1 NLIALLAGKKGD
13 FRIAQNFGCKLVA
26 IMPRNVGQ
34 IRDNQIEF
42 SINILEQVALEKLN
56 ARDAEPDGI
65 FMPQQERII
74 RDIAGGDIRLRTFF
88 RQRQCNY
95 PRTSPEIDDSRF
107 STLDS
112 RFNQLDKFFRFR
124 ARNERAFVAEKDVS
138 AKFDGAEQMLERLV
152 LSSAAG
158 EVQFTG
164 HC

>member
-34 IRDNQIEF
+34 ICDNQIEF

-74 RDIAGGDIRLRTFF
+74 RDIGGGDFRLRNFF

-107 STLDS
+107 SIQDS
-112 RFNQLDKFFRFR
+112 RFNHPDKFFRVR
-124 ARNERAFVAEKDVS
+124 SRNERAFVAEKDVS

-152 LSSAAG
+152 LPAPADKLA
-158 EVQFTG
+158 
-164 HC
+164 